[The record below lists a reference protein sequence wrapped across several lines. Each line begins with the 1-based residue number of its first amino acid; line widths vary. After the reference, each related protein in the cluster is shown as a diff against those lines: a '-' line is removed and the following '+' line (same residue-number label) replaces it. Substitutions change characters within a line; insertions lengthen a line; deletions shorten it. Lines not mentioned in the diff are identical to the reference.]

1 MDLLKVSLIYSLYVS
16 YVGFHVK
23 THIRL
28 VLQKNFFRFLH
39 DLCEIY
45 TPGNSHFHSHFPA
58 AKSEAVM
65 CSH

>member
-1 MDLLKVSLIYSLYVS
+1 M
-16 YVGFHVK
+16 GFHAK
-23 THIRL
+23 THICL
-28 VLQKNFFRFLH
+28 VLPKNVLKFSH

-45 TPGNSHFHSHFPA
+45 TPDKSHFHSHFPA